1 MLERFYLNSESILLD
16 KVIPSELWGYIYN
29 GFALVEIFGEKVYMS
44 YNFDKPDFILKAT
57 QEVDNAMVSNSDG
70 LVIASL
76 IKMATK
82 IKTAQCHFGDT
93 TESWVKIEKEF
104 SKDEYKQ
111 TIENYR
117 NTINSLICAMLPN
130 CAYRV

>member
-1 MLERFYLNSESILLD
+1 MY
-16 KVIPSELWGYIYN
+16 V
-29 GFALVEIFGEKVYMS
+29 S
-44 YNFDKPDFILKAT
+44 YNFEKPDFILKAT
-57 QEVDNAMVSNSDG
+57 PEVANTMVSNSEG
-70 LVIASL
+70 LVIAPL

-93 TESWVKIEKEF
+93 AESWVKIEREF
-104 SKDEYKQ
+104 SKVEYKQ

-117 NTINSLICAMLPN
+117 NTINTLICAMLPN